1 MSRLIQRI
9 DELAARFDELNS
21 LLSDPSVQSDAN
33 KAVELGR
40 EHHNVNEMLTNARSL
55 VSIETQIE
63 ETKELIQAESD
74 PDMIEMAKEELEEL
88 SATHAETQ
96 RVFEEYL
103 LPPDPLDEKNIILE
117 IRAGAGG
124 EEAALFAADLLRMYL
139 RYAEK
144 LKWKTSLI
152 SQSQAEMGGLKEVVA
167 EIKGQGVYSMLKYES
182 GVHRVQRIPSTERQ
196 GRIHTSTVTVA
207 VLPEAED
214 VDEVKI
220 NDKELRIDVYRSSG
234 AGGQHVNVTDSAVR
248 ITHLPS
254 GVVVSCQDERS
265 QLQNRI
271 RAMQVLRT
279 KLLDHARQE
288 LMNERAADRK
298 SQVGT
303 GDRSER
309 IRTYNFP
316 QNRVTD
322 HRINFS
328 LRSLDTVIEGEV
340 EEVIRALKDAERADR
355 LAEQSTGSL

>member
-1 MSRLIQRI
+1 LSRLQQRI
-9 DELAARFDELNS
+9 DELEARFDELNA
-21 LLSDPSVQSDAN
+21 LLSDPAVQSDGN
-33 KAVELGR
+33 KAVEFGR
-40 EHHNVNEMLTNARSL
+40 EHHRVQEMLNNVQTL
-55 VSIETQIE
+55 VSLERQIQE
-63 ETKELIQAESD
+63 AKDLIQAESD
-74 PDMIEMAKEELEEL
+74 PEMIEMAKEELVEL
-88 SATHAETQ
+88 EQAHQESE
-96 RVFEEYL
+96 RRFEEFL

-124 EEAALFAADLLRMYL
+124 EEAALFVADLLRMYL

-144 LKWKTSLI
+144 LKWKTSII
-152 SQSQAEMGGLKEVVA
+152 SQSQAELGGLKEVIA

-182 GVHRVQRIPSTERQ
+182 GVHRVQRIPTTERQ

-207 VLPEAED
+207 VLPEAEE

-220 NDKELRIDVYRSSG
+220 DDKELRIDVYRSSG

-265 QLQNRI
+265 QLQNRM
-271 RAMQVLRT
+271 RAMQILRT

-288 LMNERAADRK
+288 LVNERAADRK

-322 HRINFS
+322 HRISFS
-328 LRSLDTVIEGEV
+328 LKSLDVVIEGEV
-340 EEVIRALKDAERADR
+340 EELIQALKDAERAER
-355 LAEQSTGSL
+355 LAEHSAGNV